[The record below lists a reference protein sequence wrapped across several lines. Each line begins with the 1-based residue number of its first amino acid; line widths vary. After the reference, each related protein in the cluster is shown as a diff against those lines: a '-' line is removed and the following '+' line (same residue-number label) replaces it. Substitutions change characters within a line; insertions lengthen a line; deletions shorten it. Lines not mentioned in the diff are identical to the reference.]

1 MRRLRPLAIAIP
13 AFFCALLLA
22 ARPAPAQG
30 LVPLPSAPA
39 VDARSYILVDY
50 ASGQVLAGLNPD
62 ARVEP
67 ASITKLMTAY
77 VVYKAIAEKRLALT
91 DTAVISENA
100 WRSEGSRS
108 FVQLGEQLPIE
119 VLLKGMIVQSGN
131 DATIAVAEKVGGTE
145 AGFVQMMNSYAK
157 QLGMKGSNFTN
168 STGLPDPNLY
178 TTPRDVATLSR
189 ALIREFPDNYKWYS
203 MREFVW
209 NGIRQ
214 QNRNGLLG
222 RDPSVDGIKTGHT
235 ESAGYC
241 LATSASRQ
249 GTRLV
254 SAVFGSQSMR
264 AREDASAALLNY
276 GFTFF
281 ETVKLRGRGETVLK
295 PRLYKGAEEFVAVGP
310 ARDVMVTVRRGAG
323 AGLRA
328 TASVKEPLIAPL
340 AAGKAVG
347 ELVISDGT
355 RVVARAPLFPLQAV
369 PEGGLW
375 SRFSDTIA
383 LWFR

>member
-241 LATSASRQ
+241 LATSA
-249 GTRLV
+249 
-254 SAVFGSQSMR
+254 
-264 AREDASAALLNY
+264 
-276 GFTFF
+276 
-281 ETVKLRGRGETVLK
+281 
-295 PRLYKGAEEFVAVGP
+295 
-310 ARDVMVTVRRGAG
+310 
-323 AGLRA
+323 
-328 TASVKEPLIAPL
+328 
-340 AAGKAVG
+340 
-347 ELVISDGT
+347 
-355 RVVARAPLFPLQAV
+355 
-369 PEGGLW
+369 
-375 SRFSDTIA
+375 
-383 LWFR
+383 

>member
-1 MRRLRPLAIAIP
+1 
-13 AFFCALLLA
+13 
-22 ARPAPAQG
+22 
-30 LVPLPSAPA
+30 
-39 VDARSYILVDY
+39 
-50 ASGQVLAGLNPD
+50 
-62 ARVEP
+62 
-67 ASITKLMTAY
+67 
-77 VVYKAIAEKRLALT
+77 
-91 DTAVISENA
+91 
-100 WRSEGSRS
+100 
-108 FVQLGEQLPIE
+108 
-119 VLLKGMIVQSGN
+119 
-131 DATIAVAEKVGGTE
+131 
-145 AGFVQMMNSYAK
+145 
-157 QLGMKGSNFTN
+157 
-168 STGLPDPNLY
+168 
-178 TTPRDVATLSR
+178 
-189 ALIREFPDNYKWYS
+189 
-203 MREFVW
+203 
-209 NGIRQ
+209 
-214 QNRNGLLG
+214 
-222 RDPSVDGIKTGHT
+222 
-235 ESAGYC
+235 
-241 LATSASRQ
+241 
-249 GTRLV
+249 
-254 SAVFGSQSMR
+254 MR

-295 PRLYKGAEEFVAVGP
+295 PRLYKGKEEFVAVGP